1 MLGKDSDFFVL
12 PVPYYLVLD
21 TLKLHAN
28 PPLVTAYAR
37 ADVLRLLQ
45 LDERHLPLFA
55 SLCGN
60 DFVQVKKKNSPTPT
74 PPNKPLTPYPIT
86 PYPITPYP
94 VTPTLSPIPYPTQPP
109 HICGEPSC
117 LLRWYSAIP
126 PRYIYICIY
135 IYISENAHTCLQR
148 VSNVSPTCL

>member
-1 MLGKDSDFFVL
+1 MTSRHSRDAECAAVLGKDSDFFVL

-60 DFVQVKKKNSPTPT
+60 DFVQVKKKKLPHPYPSKQTLD
-74 PPNKPLTPYPIT
+74 PLPYHPLPYHPLPCHPYPIT
-86 PYPITPYP
+86 HPLPNP
-94 VTPTLSPIPYPTQPP
+94 TPTHLRGTQL
-109 HICGEPSC
+109 PSA
-117 LLRWYSAIP
+117 L
-126 PRYIYICIY
+126 
-135 IYISENAHTCLQR
+135 
-148 VSNVSPTCL
+148 V

>member
-1 MLGKDSDFFVL
+1 MSQAFPLIRRRCSFFWFLRVTSRHSRDAECAAVLGKDSDFFVL

-60 DFVQVKKKNSPTPT
+60 DFVQVKKKKT
-74 PPNKPLTPYPIT
+74 PPPLP
-86 PYPITPYP
+86 
-94 VTPTLSPIPYPTQPP
+94 
-109 HICGEPSC
+109 
-117 LLRWYSAIP
+117 
-126 PRYIYICIY
+126 
-135 IYISENAHTCLQR
+135 LQT
-148 VSNVSPTCL
+148 NP

>member
-60 DFVQVKKKNSPTPT
+60 DFVQVKKKKLPHPYPSKQTLD
-74 PPNKPLTPYPIT
+74 PLPYHPLPYHPLPYHPLPCHPYPIT
-86 PYPITPYP
+86 HPLPNP
-94 VTPTLSPIPYPTQPP
+94 TPTHLRGTQL
-109 HICGEPSC
+109 PSA
-117 LLRWYSAIP
+117 L
-126 PRYIYICIY
+126 
-135 IYISENAHTCLQR
+135 
-148 VSNVSPTCL
+148 V

>member
-55 SLCGN
+55 SLCLS
-60 DFVQVKKKNSPTPT
+60 V
-74 PPNKPLTPYPIT
+74 PLP
-86 PYPITPYP
+86 
-94 VTPTLSPIPYPTQPP
+94 L
-109 HICGEPSC
+109 C
-117 LLRWYSAIP
+117 LLQALRLSLP
-126 PRYIYICIY
+126 LLP
-135 IYISENAHTCLQR
+135 
-148 VSNVSPTCL
+148 